1 MSAPGA
7 LQPDQFGSYSEWHDA
22 HFRPVRQAQYEQIKG
37 YHAEDLGRAAAA
49 RKRGDREGAARALTA
64 AARSR
69 RMVAGWSHLKR

>member
-22 HFRPVRQAQYEQIKG
+22 HFRPVRLEQYAQIRSH
-37 YHAEDLGRAAAA
+37 HAEDLTRAATA
-49 RKRGDREGAARALTA
+49 RQQGDRAGAARALTA